1 MIKVVAFDL
10 DDTLWAVQPVL
21 LRAER
26 ALDAWLAERLPEAP
40 CSMASLRD
48 LAPEL
53 LQAQPEL
60 RHRLTSLRTRLI
72 ELGLAKRG
80 IPGPQAARLAG
91 EAMAVFLA
99 ERNQVDF
106 FDGALEA
113 IAEIAPR
120 YRLGALSNGN
130 ADIKRLGLAEHFS
143 FSFSAEEVANPKPA
157 PDLFHAALE
166 LTGIQPE
173 EMAYVGDD
181 PIKDV
186 DAAKQVGLRT
196 VWLRNRLRPGP
207 GKSLPDQTLDAIG
220 QLPAALRAL
229 DGS

>member
-10 DDTLWAVQPVL
+10 DDTLWAVKPVL

-26 ALDAWLAERLPEAP
+26 ALDAWLAERLPAAP

-48 LAPEL
+48 LAPEV

-72 ELGLAKRG
+72 EVGLAKRG
-80 IPGPQAARLAG
+80 LPAQQAARLAG

-99 ERNQVDF
+99 ERNRVDF
-106 FDGALEA
+106 FEGALEA

-130 ADIKRLGLAEHFS
+130 ADIKRLGLGGHFS
-143 FSFSAEEVANPKPA
+143 FSFSAEEMANPKPA

-166 LTGIQPE
+166 ATGVQPE

-207 GKSLPDQTLDAIG
+207 GQSVPDQTLDAIG
-220 QLPAALRAL
+220 QLPAALLAL